1 MESILGYFE
10 PISLD
15 NWSLE
20 PHLVHHLKIVKKL
33 QQGLTIITVKFV
45 YSNQTQNTTASA
57 RHVVKP
63 GTPKRN
69 HRNETTGTKLPEPPE
84 RNRQN
89 NRNKLSRHRK

>member
-45 YSNQTQNTTASA
+45 YLTRHKTQPPAHGGKTRNAKTKSSE
-57 RHVVKP
+57 
-63 GTPKRN
+63 RN
-69 HRNETTGTKLPEPPE
+69 HRNETTGTTGTKPPKQLE
-84 RNRQN
+84 
-89 NRNKLSRHRK
+89 